1 MWIDSIQGVYGYLPY
16 LITLSSDLSG
26 DLSSHSSPL
35 HISSAR
41 VCAHSALARSRVSAI
56 PGKGSQN
63 GEGGVSAALLRTA
76 VLAALLSSRRGGGD
90 ALSSDSKKAK
100 NILAISLS
108 LSETRSFS
116 PLSLSLSSPLVIT
129 AMTPAA
135 REARCLA
142 SGVECECSQSLPQT
156 ARQGLHCTQRLETSA
171 RECASAR
178 VAPTAHWHALE

>member
-1 MWIDSIQGVYGYLPY
+1 MWIDSIQGVYEYLPY
-16 LITLSSDLSG
+16 LITLSSDLSPG
-26 DLSSHSSPL
+26 RSLLPLFTSVYIICASLRPQRTGTLSSERNTVP
-35 HISSAR
+35 
-41 VCAHSALARSRVSAI
+41 I

-116 PLSLSLSSPLVIT
+116 PLSLSPPLS
-129 AMTPAA
+129 
-135 REARCLA
+135 
-142 SGVECECSQSLPQT
+142 
-156 ARQGLHCTQRLETSA
+156 
-171 RECASAR
+171 
-178 VAPTAHWHALE
+178 